1 MSIFT
6 QADPARFPYKSGFNL
21 SFEKDSDIEFG
32 KLNILNAEFICPGD
46 IVHQSENLLLRFQPQ
61 FAPFF
66 TPVVATVRTWFCPL
80 RLVENNTEWII
91 TGSKNGKVIKENGSE
106 VDLPKF
112 DKLFDYD
119 KSNVTGHHKVKI
131 GGVVEQMFGMPTKRA
146 DGTTDLD
153 YTNIAN
159 DKIIPALYWV
169 KAYYRLWF
177 DYYRDENLFDYDD
190 FDDWWSAILAE
201 GKIGQQDL
209 LPVNWKKDYLT
220 SMLYSQQ
227 KGTAP
232 VLNPFINNPQLQLP
246 LNVLSSVL
254 GDNTTKINDLFG
266 DYFAPQDKVV
276 GVYRTNGSGTVPAG
290 VTPLEAGSGTY
301 SANQFSEFLGTNTSI
316 SNSNYKYSLL
326 GFDTDSMQTIQGGF
340 NTSELRLLFT
350 QQRIF
355 ERLMRCGSRYVEYLM
370 SNFGIAPTDET
381 LQRVQY
387 LGGFKQAVVTSE
399 VLQTGTDSAYPVGT
413 QRGHSISAGGNS
425 LGKHVFKEF
434 GVLLTTLSVMP
445 KAQYCQGINRKFG
458 LVERFD
464 FPNPSF
470 QFLSEDEVL
479 NGEVFVD
486 VDTDSEGNYLND
498 KTMGFQEMY
507 SWLKSNR
514 DMVIGNLR
522 GSDRYWTMLRYF
534 SSRPNLNE
542 QFLTSVADSANFAV
556 PFAVTDK
563 PPIIMR
569 AGNNVFMW
577 RNFAKYGTPG
587 LLDHF

>member
-1 MSIFT
+1 MSIFS

-21 SFEKDSDIEFG
+21 SYEKDTDIEIG

-46 IVHQSENLLLRFQPQ
+46 IVHVSENILLRFQAQ
-61 FAPFF
+61 IAPFF
-66 TPVVATVRTWFCPL
+66 TPLTATIRNWFIPL
-80 RLVENNTEWII
+80 RLIEENTEWII
-91 TGSKNGKVIKENGSE
+91 TGSKNGKVIKENGEE
-106 VDLPKF
+106 VELPKF
-112 DKLFDYD
+112 DKLFDYENSD
-119 KSNVTGHHKVKI
+119 VSGAYKVKI
-131 GGVVEQMFGMPTKRA
+131 GGVVEQLFGLPTKRA

-153 YTNIAN
+153 YTNVA
-159 DKIIPALYWV
+159 DSRCIPALYWV
-169 KAYYRLWF
+169 KAYCRMWF

-190 FDDWWSAILAE
+190 FDDWWTAILAE
-201 GKIGQQDL
+201 GKIGQLDL

-232 VLNPFINNPQLQLP
+232 VLNPFLNNPQLSLP
-246 LNVLSSVL
+246 VTTIAEAWPDESNVPYYQWLGIPEYAGKNIAIVDAKDEVPPPTEIKYTNSSNFPSNM
-254 GDNTTKINDLFG
+254 GPKPGTPPYFNT
-266 DYFAPQDKVV
+266 Q
-276 GVYRTNGSGTVPAG
+276 
-290 VTPLEAGSGTY
+290 
-301 SANQFSEFLGTNTSI
+301 
-316 SNSNYKYSLL
+316 LL
-326 GFDTDSMQTIQGGF
+326 GIDKSQITNLQGGF
-340 NTSELRLLFT
+340 NVAELRLLFA
-350 QQRIF
+350 QQKIF

-370 SNFGIAPTDET
+370 SNFGIAPADET

-399 VLQTGTDSAYPVGT
+399 VLQTGTDSSNPVGT

-425 LGKHVFKEF
+425 LGKHFFKEF
-434 GVLLTTLSVMP
+434 GIMLTTLSVMP
-445 KAQYCQGINRKFG
+445 KAVYAQGINRKYA
-458 LVERFD
+458 LTERFD

-479 NGEVFVD
+479 NGEAFFDIDQVD
-486 VDTDSEGNYLND
+486 GAYQND

-507 SWLKSNR
+507 AWLKSNR

-522 GSDRYWTMLRYF
+522 GSEKYWTMLRWF

-542 QFLTSVADSANFAV
+542 QFLTSVADSTNFSV

-569 AGNNVFMW
+569 AGNVVHMW
-577 RNFAKYGTPG
+577 RNFAKFGTPG
-587 LLDHF
+587 LMDHY